1 VPATSGATGMII
13 GFMWR
18 EAKSKTSQAPGDR
31 DVLPLL
37 CGVSAV

>member
-1 VPATSGATGMII
+1 VPATSGATGMITVLC
-13 GFMWR
+13 GR
-18 EAKSKTSQAPGDR
+18 RRSRRPPRTPGGR